1 MDLKINKIEN
11 ENLEYC
17 LFCYQEKDLIKNE
30 LCQCEFFYDQKC
42 YEKWFINKRH
52 FKCIICQR
60 KIDFKFVYFKNEH
73 NEYLQ
78 NLQNSQNNNVNLLIR
93 NRNRNRNI
101 NGVGARNNMTFLSIL
116 DLYFEYIFRVII
128 ILFIF
133 IIIISLIIV
142 LLTLYIF

>member
-52 FKCIICQR
+52 LKCIICQR
-60 KIDFKFVYFKNEH
+60 KIDFKFIHFKNEH
-73 NEYLQ
+73 NDYLQ
-78 NLQNSQNNNVNLLIR
+78 NLRNNLRNNHIELLIR
-93 NRNRNRNI
+93 NRNRT
-101 NGVGARNNMTFLSIL
+101 RNNITIL
-116 DLYFEYIFRVII
+116 NIADVYFEYIFNVII

-133 IIIISLIIV
+133 VITISLIMV
-142 LLTLYIF
+142 LLSMYVF